1 MHIIIE
7 ILLLDEPTSG
17 LDSFTARHLV
27 STLANL
33 AHEGGKL
40 VLMSVHQPRS
50 DIVNML
56 DKIGILTS
64 GQLAYLGKP
73 SEMVPYF
80 TGIGYTCPRNE
91 NPCDIYCE
99 CFVVFNGVIQEFG
112 NLSIDIYI
120 YIYMYMFI

>member
-1 MHIIIE
+1 MFTE

-17 LDSFTARHLV
+17 LDSFTAQNLV

-56 DKIGILTS
+56 DKIGILTG

-80 TGIGYTCPRNE
+80 TKIGYPCPLNE

-99 CFVVFNGVIQEFG
+99 CLQCLAMKTFSEKP
-112 NLSIDIYI
+112 
-120 YIYMYMFI
+120 